1 MSRFVAI
8 IKRKNQTVG
17 MSEVENNVELLAV
30 ANDNQPVFNK
40 EKTIAIVFDGE
51 ISNSKTLKE
60 ELDTDEHQL
69 SMQTDAEVVIQAYE
83 QWGIALALQKLDG
96 AFAFSV
102 YDIANETVYI
112 ARDKFGIKPLFYF
125 QDQTGLYAASTLK
138 LLSKNTFPKIISKEG
153 LNLFLSLSYIPAP
166 YTIYD
171 NVFKLPAGNYI
182 SIHNDNVVIKTYYR
196 LEDHIKPSS
205 LTFEQAKEQ
214 LKQMLSDSVK
224 NCMEDHVPTGAFLS
238 GGIDSSV
245 VVGLMSQYAS
255 KPVPTF
261 SIGFKEKE
269 YDESDRAQLVS
280 NTFNTNHTVHFLDYA
295 DVLDVLDDIIDYFD
309 EPYGDSSAIPSYYVA
324 KLASEKIKVVLT
336 GDCADELFGGYDKYL
351 REYYIQ
357 KYLSIPKPIRYSIE
371 KSIGLMPDK
380 LKGILLLR
388 KIKKLVTNAVCPKF
402 EFDYQS
408 MCIGCSDEVRKQ
420 LVTPEFYADIKP
432 AIEKTYN
439 RFHSNDSLN
448 MAMLADISISLEGDM
463 FPKMEKMCMM
473 NSLIVRSP
481 FSSAD
486 IVNFAISLSSAYKV
500 NGKKKKYIVREAFK
514 DLLPEKVYSYGK
526 RGFRAPVAH
535 WFRKELKQDL
545 LNLLDKDKVTKQEI
559 FNADIVSYLIEQHIK
574 GNFDYSPLLW
584 NLLVFQKWYAKNI
597 NEEDENSIS

>member
-1 MSRFVAI
+1 MNRFVAI

-17 MSEVENNVELLAV
+17 MSDVENDVELLAV
-30 ANDNQPVFNK
+30 ADDNQPVFNK

-60 ELDTDEHQL
+60 ELIIGEYKI
-69 SMQTDAEVVIQAYE
+69 SMKTDAEVVIQAYE
-83 QWGIALALQKLDG
+83 QWGIELALQKLDG
-96 AFAFSV
+96 AFAFSI

-112 ARDKFGIKPLFYF
+112 ARDKFGIKPLYYF

-182 SIHNDNVVIKTYYR
+182 SIHNDNVAIKTYYR
-196 LEDHIKPSS
+196 LEDHIKPSP

-224 NCMEDHVPTGAFLS
+224 NCMEDDVLTGAFLS

-245 VVGLMSQYAS
+245 VVGLMSKYSQE
-255 KPVPTF
+255 PVPTF

-324 KLASEKIKVVLT
+324 KLASEKIKAVLT

-351 REYYIQ
+351 REYYTK
-357 KYLSIPKPIRYSIE
+357 KYLYIPKPIRYLIE
-371 KSIGLMPDK
+371 KFTGLLSNK
-380 LKGILLLR
+380 FKGISLLR
-388 KIKKLVTNAVCPKF
+388 KIKKLVTNAACPKF

-408 MCIGCSDEVRKQ
+408 MCVGCSDEVRKQ

-432 AIEKTYN
+432 VIEKTYN
-439 RFHSNDSLN
+439 RFHSNDNLN

-463 FPKMEKMCMM
+463 LPKMERMCMM

-481 FSSAD
+481 FSSAN
-486 IVNFAISLSSAYKV
+486 IVNFAISLPAAYKV
-500 NGKKKKYIVREAFK
+500 NEKKKKYILREAFK

-559 FNADIVSYLIEQHIK
+559 FNPDTVYSIVNQHIK
-574 GNFDYSPLLW
+574 ESIDNSSLLW
-584 NLLVFQKWYAKNI
+584 NLFVFQKWYEKNI
-597 NEEDENSIS
+597 TK